1 MEDDFSADINTQGR
15 LSVGGTATG
24 TFFNGV
30 DGATQDFDWFA
41 IDLVAGQ
48 TYRFAASSTQTD
60 GIFIVGYILDSAG
73 QPLDTS
79 NTSAP
84 GTRTFVAPEDGRYFV
99 PVTLYAEQ
107 LVSRTYQVS
116 AEAIEPIEQLASD
129 PGTAGRVEV
138 GGSTQGVISDL
149 QDSDW
154 YRVTLEADTRY
165 KIDLEAGG
173 TATNT
178 LPLAF
183 IGGVFNAA
191 SNRVHGSTSPFDT
204 DPDSLASTTF
214 TPDADGDYFIQAFA
228 AAGLGGTYTLSVSE
242 VPPIVDDF
250 PETFETTGRLVVGT
264 DLTGEINPTGDVD
277 RIGIDVVAGT
287 IYAVEMLGKATGGGT
302 LSDPLIA
309 HFFDE
314 SFTFIG
320 GGDDDSGSGSNALA
334 ILAPTSTGTYFMDV
348 RNVIPGRVG
357 TYTLRL
363 STIEDDFSN
372 DASTTGTLAV
382 GGTADGRIDYSY
394 HTTDHGYSIDSDWFR
409 VSLEAGNFYSFRID
423 EREDPSNP
431 YYVLVPQI
439 ALVDEDGNR
448 LSDYYSYPYGTYA
461 GSSFGFF
468 AEETEDY
475 FLQVN
480 NLNEY
485 ATEASYQVSANLVFE
500 ALEGESIGSKQLRA
514 SWEKVG
520 SHQDDVFF
528 LGNDYQPD
536 WVRGVGGNDVL
547 IGGTGDEILI
557 GDDSESPS
565 ANPYRSA
572 EIFRAYELLLGRA
585 PDASGLA
592 DMLDTYAST
601 YDIARTLVYSKE
613 FANLHGTLDNS
624 AFVDLLYTQLRGSA
638 TAADDVFRQD
648 LIAQLDS
655 YSYPDWIAPIFFN
668 GGEFGNRVA
677 GRDLDFALQD
687 YLNTAS
693 SQSIFDAYAAL
704 LDRAPDLGGFLGWM
718 ARMNNGL
725 DATGLAQGMLGS
737 AEFAAKAAGS
747 DAAFVAAVSARLEGG
762 MAFDA
767 DTVVTQL
774 ESGALSRAEFVAAA
788 ITLEDG
794 AGHADWKRAQGTDDI
809 LVSGGGADKL
819 IGGAFSDRFVF
830 APDGMAK
837 ARVMDLE
844 AWDTLD
850 LRAFEFSDRDSARAA
865 FVQDGDGLLFTA
877 QGTQVRIDNFDL
889 AGLGDDLLLV

>member
-1 MEDDFSADINTQGR
+1 M
-15 LSVGGTATG
+15 GGTATG
-24 TFFNGV
+24 TIVNGV
-30 DGATQDFDWFA
+30 DRDTRDYDWFA

-60 GIFIVGYILDSAG
+60 DIFFVGFILDSAG
-73 QPLDTS
+73 QMLDTT
-79 NTSAP
+79 NTSAR

-99 PVTLYAEQ
+99 SVTTLSWEQ

-129 PGTAGRVEV
+129 PSTEGRVEV
-138 GGSTQGVISDL
+138 GGSTQGVISDV
-149 QDSDW
+149 QDIDW
-154 YRVTLEADTRY
+154 YRVTLEAGTIYR
-165 KIDLEAGG
+165 IDLEAGA
-173 TATNT
+173 TAINT
-178 LPLAF
+178 LPHGF

-191 SNRVHGSTSPFDT
+191 SDQLQGFTSPFAA

-214 TPDADGDYFIQAFA
+214 TPNADGDYFIAAFGA
-228 AAGLGGTYTLSVSE
+228 TGPGGTYTLSVSE
-242 VPPIVDDF
+242 EPPIVDDF

-287 IYAVEMLGKATGGGT
+287 IYSVEMLGTSTGDGT

-314 SFTFIG
+314 SFTLIG
-320 GGDDDSGSGSNALA
+320 GGDDDSGSGSNARA
-334 ILAPTSTGTYFMDV
+334 ILMPTSTGTYFMDV
-348 RNVIPGRVG
+348 RSFIPGGVG

-363 STIEDDFSN
+363 STIEDDFSD
-372 DASTTGTLAV
+372 DASTTGTLAI
-382 GGTADGRIDYSY
+382 GGTADGRIDYTYYSN
-394 HTTDHGYSIDSDWFR
+394 DHGKSIDSDWFR
-409 VSLEAGNFYSFRID
+409 VSLEAGNLYSFRID

-431 YYVLVPQI
+431 YYVSVPQI

-448 LSDYYSYPYGTYA
+448 LSDYYRDPYGYYG
-461 GSSFGFF
+461 GSSFGFL
-468 AEETEDY
+468 AEETGDY

-480 NLNEY
+480 NLNDY
-485 ATEASYQVSANLVFE
+485 ATEGSYQVSANLVLE
-500 ALEGESIGSKQLRA
+500 ALEGESIGSKQVRA

-520 SHQDDVFF
+520 SHQDEIFY
-528 LGNDYQPD
+528 LGSDYQPG

-592 DMLDTYAST
+592 DMLDTYVST
-601 YDIARTLVYSKE
+601 YDIARILVYSKE

-638 TAADDVFRQD
+638 PAADDVFRQD

-655 YSYPDWIAPIFFN
+655 YSYPEWIAPVFFN
-668 GGEFGNRVA
+668 SGEFGNRVA

-687 YLNTAS
+687 YSNTAS
-693 SQSIFDAYAAL
+693 SQTIFDAYAAV

-718 ARMNNGL
+718 ARMNSGL
-725 DATGLAQGMLGS
+725 DAAGLAQGMLGS

-762 MAFDA
+762 TAFDT
-767 DTVVTQL
+767 DTVVSLL
-774 ESGALSRAEFVAAA
+774 ESGALSRAAFVAAA

-794 AGHADWKRAQGTDDI
+794 AGLADWMRAQGTDDI
-809 LVSGGGADKL
+809 LVSGGGADTM
-819 IGGAFSDRFVF
+819 IGGALSDRFVF
-830 APDGMAK
+830 APDGMAT
-837 ARVMDLE
+837 ARILDLE

-850 LRAFEFSDRDSARAA
+850 LRAFDFADRDSARAA
-865 FVQDGDGLLFTA
+865 FVQDGDDLVFAA
-877 QGTQVRIDNFDL
+877 QDTQIRIDSFDL
-889 AGLGDDLLLV
+889 AGLGDQLLLV